1 MSSPIKT
8 WLEKRATTIKLLRKL
23 AVELDNMQGK
33 VNISKLAGTTGA
45 IVGGLGTLAC
55 LAAAPFTGGLSTL
68 GMIGFGG
75 LGLAGGAVNLG
86 TLIGKHFHEKDLIEK
101 VQKALNDDREE
112 SEKLNKELE
121 VSSEEREKLNDPDLD
136 VSGTGKRA
144 IKLASDAKGIRS
156 AAGVAAKGVSKMAV
170 FVTVAFLPLDIL
182 DLVQTSIKVHKG
194 SINESA
200 AEVRRIASK
209 LEQEMKEMEG
219 SFEKS

>member
-1 MSSPIKT
+1 MSSIKT
-8 WLEKRATTIKLLRKL
+8 WLGKRQNTIQLLRKL
-23 AVELDNMQGK
+23 AVELDNMQEK
-33 VNISKLAGTTGA
+33 VNISKLAGTSGA

-68 GMIGFGG
+68 GIAAFGSV
-75 LGLAGGAVNLG
+75 GLAGGAVNLG
-86 TLIGKHFHEKDLIEK
+86 TLIGKHFHEKDLTEQ

-121 VSSEEREKLNDPDLD
+121 ISSEESEKLNDPNLN
-136 VSGTGKRA
+136 VSNTGKTA
-144 IKLASDAKGIRS
+144 VKLASDAKELRS
-156 AAGVAAKGVSKMAV
+156 ASRVAAKGVSKMAV

-182 DLVQTSIKVHKG
+182 DLVQTSIKVHEG

-200 AEVRRIASK
+200 AEVRRIARK
-209 LEQEMKEMEG
+209 LEQEMEEMKG